1 MTGDLSKERSMRMN
15 VYDLIE
21 SCHTREALDDIRTD
35 VMIVIDSCESVEE
48 MKRVQDAF
56 RKQKNRI
63 QRGRYRQ
70 PERSSE

>member
-1 MTGDLSKERSMRMN
+1 MN